1 MRTST
6 GKKPLLATGVLT
18 AVVAILLTPVLAEAR
33 VTELV
38 ITDGES
44 PTFEGL
50 RFAGGVGQYE
60 YVFAFARGELDPS
73 DPLNAGI
80 VNIDK
85 APQNASGN
93 VEYQVDVTILKPVD
107 LRRGNGRIFYDVVNR
122 GNKRALSSRVN
133 GGPNGNDLRL
143 ASDVGTGFLMNEG
156 YTIVWSGWQGDVAP
170 GNTRLLADFPI
181 ATNADGTPIV
191 GRSRE
196 EFIVSNNVSP
206 FVRSLSYPAAD
217 LDPTQATLTVRE
229 NETDPRQTPAGL
241 AFRYLNDRQI
251 EITRPTSPVF
261 DGGAIYE
268 FIYPA
273 KDPIVMGMGFA
284 ATRDVVSYLR
294 FELSD
299 DAANANPLAPDGTP
313 SVQKALAI
321 GISQSG
327 RFLRD
332 LIYQGFNQDES
343 GRQVFD
349 GAIPVIAGSRKT
361 FTNFEFAQPGRFA
374 RQHEDHL
381 FPGDQFPFTYG
392 ILTDPIS
399 DRSDGILMRCQATG
413 TCPKIMHI
421 DSDTEMWQAR
431 GSLVVTD
438 TTGAHITLPDNVRAY
453 LMAGTQHGPAA
464 VINTGICQQLR
475 NPLNYGPHNRALIA
489 ALDRWVTEGTPP
501 PDSRYPTV
509 ADGTLVPPDQVSTG
523 FPNLPGVT
531 YNGLV
536 NGLRLTDQSVQP
548 PSEGAAY
555 PVFVSKVDADG
566 NGVAGVRHPLL
577 EVPIATHTGWN
588 LRAAGQAEN
597 ELCSLSGSF
606 IPFADTEVER
616 LAAGDP
622 RPSLEERFGDHEG
635 YAKAVKRAANEL
647 RKQEREG
654 FLLNE
659 DRKRIEEEA
668 AQSDVLGGSGKRRR
682 R

>member
-1 MRTST
+1 MIRTMICRAVMAM
-6 GKKPLLATGVLT
+6 LLIPA
-18 AVVAILLTPVLAEAR
+18 LAEAR
-33 VTELV
+33 VTRLI
-38 ITDGES
+38 ITGVES
-44 PTFEGL
+44 PTFEGV
-50 RFAGGVGQYE
+50 RFGSVKQYE
-60 YVFAFARGELDPS
+60 RLVARASGELDPT

-85 APQNASGN
+85 APRNASGL
-93 VEYQVDVTILKPVD
+93 VEYEVDVFILKPVD
-107 LRRGNGRIFYDVVNR
+107 LRRGNGRIFYDVLNR
-122 GNKRALSSRVN
+122 GNKLAIRFVN
-133 GGPNGNDLRL
+133 GGPRTNNPRL
-143 ASDVGTGFLMNEG
+143 AADVGTGFLMNEG

-170 GNTRLLADFPI
+170 GNNRLLADFPI
-181 ATNADGTPIV
+181 ATNADGTPIE
-191 GRSRE
+191 GTSRE
-196 EFIVSNNVSP
+196 EFINRSNAST
-206 FVRSLSYPAAD
+206 FVGNLSYPAAD
-217 LDPTQATLTVRE
+217 LNPALATLTVRE

-241 AFRYLNDRQI
+241 AFRYLSDRQI
-251 EITRPTSPVF
+251 EITRPADPAF
-261 DGGAIYE
+261 DGGAIFE

-273 KDPIVMGMGFA
+273 KDPTVMGMGFA
-284 ATRDVVSYLR
+284 AVRDVVSHLR
-294 FELSD
+294 YEVSD
-299 DAANANPLAPDGTP
+299 DFGVPNPLAPGGTP
-313 SVQKALAI
+313 SVEKVLAI

-332 LIYQGFNQDES
+332 LIYQGFNQDEA
-343 GRQVFD
+343 GRIVFD
-349 GAIPVIAGSRKT
+349 GAIPHIAGSRKT

-399 DRSDGILMRCQATG
+399 GRTDGILAKCQATG
-413 TCPKIMHI
+413 TCPNIMHT

-453 LMAGTQHGPAA
+453 LFAGTQHGPAA
-464 VINTGICQQLR
+464 TPARGICQQLS
-475 NPLNYGPHNRALIA
+475 NPLNYKPHLRALTA
-489 ALDRWVTEGTPP
+489 ALDRWVTDGRKPP
-501 PDSRYPTV
+501 ASRYPTV

-523 FPNLPGVT
+523 FPNIPGVT

-548 PSEGAAY
+548 PFEGAAY

-597 ELCSLSGSF
+597 ALCSLTGSF
-606 IPFADTEVER
+606 IPFAVTETDR
-616 LAAGDP
+616 LLSGDP

-668 AQSDVLGGSGKRRR
+668 AQSDVLR
-682 R
+682 